1 MRSFPLLIAAA
12 LTVLACSDFRSIN
25 PIADPDEK
33 LEEPGIVGDWVMIPE
48 QGVDDDGVLF
58 RVRAI
63 ADRPGEYRLTELDSL
78 SNVFRI
84 LVRPT
89 RIGGRLV
96 LDLCTD
102 TTTALSTD
110 ALPVHTAYFVL
121 RLAPDTIVVTGLQQL
136 GSLLDGGEQVAGIAH
151 IGLPESGPFG
161 PGSSPV
167 VTASTAE
174 IRRFLAQA
182 QALPEALDSTE
193 ALKFRRL
200 R

>member
-1 MRSFPLLIAAA
+1 
-12 LTVLACSDFRSIN
+12 V
-25 PIADPDEK
+25 
-33 LEEPGIVGDWVMIPE
+33 
-48 QGVDDDGVLF
+48 VDDDVLS

-78 SNVFRI
+78 GNVFRRM

-110 ALPVHTAYFVL
+110 ALPVHTAVFVE
-121 RLAPDTIVVTGLQQL
+121 RLAPDTIVFTGLQQL
-136 GSLLDGGEQVAGIAH
+136 ESLLDGGEQVAGLAY

-161 PGSSPV
+161 PFFRPV

-193 ALKFRRL
+193 TAKFRRV